1 MTPAIP
7 SVVLELFPGRSTQ
20 RRRIKILPWK
30 QMLQRFSILLAQVQ
44 TNNISENMINEIWQ
58 IVYSLYWAKTNSK
71 KIIQQLNQ
79 VNIGMRT
86 IFLNSENSKNS
97 DQHGLVLNLTDK
109 KDLKRGNKYFS
120 KLRIYYTQKNINTL
134 YRNDKFKFSGTTTDK

>member
-1 MTPAIP
+1 
-7 SVVLELFPGRSTQ
+7 
-20 RRRIKILPWK
+20 
-30 QMLQRFSILLAQVQ
+30 
-44 TNNISENMINEIWQ
+44 
-58 IVYSLYWAKTNSK
+58 
-71 KIIQQLNQ
+71 
-79 VNIGMRT
+79 MRT

-134 YRNDKFKFSGTTTDK
+134 YRNDKFKFSGTITDK